1 MTKVAQASA
10 AAKLRAA
17 KEAAAPKAGPLGLVE
32 SQARSLVLHETR
44 DAAILAAR
52 ALECKPFGAFSFVCR
67 MLRHGGVSDETFG
80 GLPVTVELDGEEDE
94 LVSPPPGLEAGA
106 DIAPPDDNEGY
117 LPSSGSDEELIPAEP
132 PNLTEE
138 IPGELGGDGGSG
150 GEELEP
156 SLDGNP
162 LLGHESRGH
171 WPYDAGCGAC
181 VQARGRTPARRIRN
195 DAEPE
200 GLGADF
206 LFFGSGKYWKVLI
219 LVMFATGMLGMVVMS
234 GDREKDVRRVVS
246 VMNEIGVGG
255 LNLEVVMDNEASLQS
270 LVNAAL
276 MKSNCRSF
284 HPRHVA
290 VARPQAKRLER
301 FVGICREGVFANW
314 LALQEHLKV
323 RLALEAPVLGY
334 LIGHVYRTYNA
345 FQSRE
350 GGTPLERLRGVRG
363 SQTPRTFPLER

>member
-1 MTKVAQASA
+1 MQAVWS
-10 AAKLRAA
+10 
-17 KEAAAPKAGPLGLVE
+17 
-32 SQARSLVLHETR
+32 
-44 DAAILAAR
+44 
-52 ALECKPFGAFSFVCR
+52 
-67 MLRHGGVSDETFG
+67 
-80 GLPVTVELDGEEDE
+80 
-94 LVSPPPGLEAGA
+94 
-106 DIAPPDDNEGY
+106 
-117 LPSSGSDEELIPAEP
+117 
-132 PNLTEE
+132 
-138 IPGELGGDGGSG
+138 
-150 GEELEP
+150 
-156 SLDGNP
+156 
-162 LLGHESRGH
+162 
-171 WPYDAGCGAC
+171 
-181 VQARGRTPARRIRN
+181 
-195 DAEPE
+195 
-200 GLGADF
+200 LGADF
-206 LFFGSGKYWKVLI
+206 LFFGNGKYWKVLI

-350 GGTPLERLRGVRG
+350 GGTPLERLRGVRR
-363 SQTPRTFPLER
+363 SQTPRTYILSDR

>member
-1 MTKVAQASA
+1 
-10 AAKLRAA
+10 
-17 KEAAAPKAGPLGLVE
+17 
-32 SQARSLVLHETR
+32 
-44 DAAILAAR
+44 
-52 ALECKPFGAFSFVCR
+52 
-67 MLRHGGVSDETFG
+67 
-80 GLPVTVELDGEEDE
+80 
-94 LVSPPPGLEAGA
+94 
-106 DIAPPDDNEGY
+106 
-117 LPSSGSDEELIPAEP
+117 
-132 PNLTEE
+132 
-138 IPGELGGDGGSG
+138 
-150 GEELEP
+150 
-156 SLDGNP
+156 
-162 LLGHESRGH
+162 
-171 WPYDAGCGAC
+171 
-181 VQARGRTPARRIRN
+181 
-195 DAEPE
+195 
-200 GLGADF
+200 
-206 LFFGSGKYWKVLI
+206 
-219 LVMFATGMLGMVVMS
+219 MS

-363 SQTPRTFPLER
+363 SQTPRTFSLWSDRFCEAGASFELARAAIDRWSVSRAKVLFRWRLSCVSVGHRRAR